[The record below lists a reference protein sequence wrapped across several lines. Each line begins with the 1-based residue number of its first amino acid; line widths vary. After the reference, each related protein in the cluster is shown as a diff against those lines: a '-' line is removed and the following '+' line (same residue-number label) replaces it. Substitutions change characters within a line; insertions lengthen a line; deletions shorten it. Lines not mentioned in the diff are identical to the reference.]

1 MRRIVVSLF
10 ALALAAALSLFVL
23 GAILCAPALAPM
35 GPAPDDIPAESVTLQ
50 TSVGQ
55 PVVGWLVRNSNGA
68 GVVLLL
74 HGVRANRTS
83 MLSRARF
90 LYRLGYS
97 VLMIDLPGH
106 GESTA
111 RHITFGY
118 EESRGVVAALD
129 YLGSEFPGERIG
141 VIGVSLGAAAIV
153 LADLSRP
160 PDAVILESMYPT
172 IEEATTNRVT
182 MRLGSWA
189 RLLVPTLL
197 WQLPLQTG
205 VSANQLQPIAKIVDL
220 GSPVLIV
227 SGSADRHTT
236 LAETRRLFEAARE
249 PKEEWIV
256 PGARHVDL
264 HAFDTQAY
272 ESCIASFFG
281 KWLRG
286 DGLKLRVDRIKDE
299 RHDVQLSPE

>member
-1 MRRIVVSLF
+1 MRRTIVSLF
-10 ALALAAALSLFVL
+10 VLAVAGALSLFVL
-23 GAILCAPALAPM
+23 GAILCSPALAPA
-35 GPAPDDIPAESVTLQ
+35 GPPPTDIPVEAIKLLTPD
-50 TSVGQ
+50 GQ
-55 PVVGWLVRNSNGA
+55 PVAGWLVRASNGS

-74 HGVRANRTS
+74 HGVRANRSS
-83 MLSRARF
+83 MLGRARF
-90 LYRLGYS
+90 LHRLGYS

-118 EESRGVVAALD
+118 EESRGVTAALT

-153 LADLSRP
+153 LANLSRP
-160 PDAVILESMYPT
+160 PNAVILESMYPT
-172 IEEATTNRVT
+172 IEEATTNRLT

-205 VSANQLQPIAKIVDL
+205 VSADQLQPIEKIAGL

-264 HAFDTQAY
+264 HAFDTPAY
-272 ESCIASFFG
+272 ESRIASFFD

-286 DGLKLRVDRIKDE
+286 DGLKLRVDRIRDE